1 MVETLKRNTLEVI
14 PFGQWERSSA
24 GSGNYDSTL
33 HYVESC
39 IEIAAGHIIRAY
51 FLLMMFF

>member
-24 GSGNYDSTL
+24 GSGNYDSTVN
-33 HYVESC
+33 YVESC
-39 IEIAAGHIIRAY
+39 IKIYGGHIIKVY
-51 FLLMMFF
+51 FLLMIFF

>member
-39 IEIAAGHIIRAY
+39 IEISGGNIIKAY
-51 FLLMMFF
+51 FLLTMFF

>member
-33 HYVESC
+33 HYVESR
-39 IEIAAGHIIRAY
+39 IEIGAGHINRAY